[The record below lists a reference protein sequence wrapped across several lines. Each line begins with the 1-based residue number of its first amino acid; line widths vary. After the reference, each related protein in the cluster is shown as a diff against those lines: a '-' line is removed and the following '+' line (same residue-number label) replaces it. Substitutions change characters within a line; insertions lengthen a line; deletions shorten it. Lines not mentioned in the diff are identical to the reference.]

1 MTAAFFVAL
10 AVKSTLVA
18 IISLAGNR
26 LLRRRPANEQVAA
39 LRAGTLILFALP
51 CAALVLPPLDIA
63 IAAGAAPVSL
73 PEQGIGSGATAY
85 ASASADP
92 LSLAAIAVVIYGAGV
107 LILAVRMLGGL
118 FVVSGWTRRS
128 VPVVEPR
135 WLAALD
141 RGCGQVRRPVRLLV
155 SAEIPSPL
163 SWGLWPAIILIDR
176 RTLGC
181 PDRADAVIAHELAH
195 VRGLDWPALLVS
207 RATTAILWFNPFVWL
222 VERALTRRVE
232 MAADEGAAARVERVA
247 YAQMLIDTANGI
259 RAAVPACG
267 MASAPSQLAER
278 VRHILSAG
286 PTRPR
291 GRIVPLAILGGAALA
306 VAPLAA
312 ARIVPVAPTAMPAS
326 SPIRD
331 QSPAAAANQV
341 ALIRTAGPTS
351 RSAQSMRPVRSA
363 QAVRPQRPGGARRRA
378 SIPVD
383 QRQMA
388 LEMSEQARALRN
400 RAAGTGAVTPRRG
413 PGRDPPEPARA
424 LRAEA
429 DRLDMGARRLIFG
442 P

>member
-1 MTAAFFVAL
+1 MTAEFFVAL

-18 IISLAGNR
+18 IIALAGNR
-26 LLRRRPANEQVAA
+26 LLRQRPAKEQVAA

-51 CAALVLPPLDIA
+51 CAALVLPSLDIA

-73 PEQGIGSGATAY
+73 PEQGISPEATAY

-92 LSLAAIAVVIYGAGV
+92 LSFAAIAMVIYGAGV
-107 LILAVRMLGGL
+107 LILAVRVLGGL

-163 SWGLWPAIILIDR
+163 SWGFWPAIILIDR
-176 RTLGC
+176 KTLGC

-207 RATTAILWFNPFVWL
+207 RVTTAILWFNPFVWL
-222 VERALTRRVE
+222 VERALMRRVE
-232 MAADEGAAARVERVA
+232 IAADEGAAARVERVA
-247 YAQMLIDTANGI
+247 YAQMLIDTANGL

-278 VRHILSAG
+278 VRHILSAR
-286 PTRPR
+286 PVRPR

-312 ARIVPVAPTAMPAS
+312 ARIVPVAPTTMPAS

-341 ALIRTAGPTS
+341 ALIRTAEPAS
-351 RSAQSMRPVRSA
+351 RSA
-363 QAVRPQRPGGARRRA
+363 QAVRPERPRGARRPA
-378 SIPVD
+378 SVPVD

-400 RAAGTGAVTPRRG
+400 RAAGIEAVTPRRG